1 MIQWFLSVY
10 TYSGPVIRKR
20 IANIT
25 RIMNDKNAPDSIKKN
40 IIAHSFDTADTAIE
54 EFYKQSKDM
63 DLGDKKANKAT
74 RYTKYKREVDAYARQ
89 IKSLKSVC
97 KSRGLM

>member
-1 MIQWFLSVY
+1 
-10 TYSGPVIRKR
+10 
-20 IANIT
+20 
-25 RIMNDKNAPDSIKKN
+25 
-40 IIAHSFDTADTAIE
+40 
-54 EFYKQSKDM
+54 M
-63 DLGDKKANKAT
+63 DLGDKEANKAT